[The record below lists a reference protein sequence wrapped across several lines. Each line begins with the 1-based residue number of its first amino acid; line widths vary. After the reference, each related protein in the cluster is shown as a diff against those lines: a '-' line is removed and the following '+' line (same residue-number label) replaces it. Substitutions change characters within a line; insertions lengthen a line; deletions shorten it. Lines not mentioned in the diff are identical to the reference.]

1 MSNITPKRSEE
12 FPLLKWLWFIIAW
25 ISFILGIIGA
35 FLPILPTTPFLLLSA
50 FLFSKSSP
58 RFYKIVMNLPYAGDA
73 MNDWQ
78 DNRVIR
84 PRAKFFCAT
93 MVSFSI
99 FMFWY
104 VPQILLTL
112 KIILTLLLTSVGIF
126 VLGQK
131 SSSK

>member
-1 MSNITPKRSEE
+1 M
-12 FPLLKWLWFIIAW
+12 KWLWFIIAW

-35 FLPILPTTPFLLLSA
+35 FLPILPTTPFLLLAA

-58 RFYKIVMNLPYAGDA
+58 RFHTMVMNLPYAGEA
-73 MNDWQ
+73 MSDWQ

-84 PRAKFFCAT
+84 PKGKFFCAT

-104 VPQILLTL
+104 VPHIPLAL
-112 KIILTLLLTSVGIF
+112 KIILSVLLTSVGIF
-126 VLGQK
+126 VVSQK
-131 SSSK
+131 SSPKQITKSF